1 MLITNIIDVLL
12 CLLEN
17 FRPFLQ
23 LVLEL
28 LLAFIHEPFEVPLNL
43 PLELDVKFSNYMD
56 IVNAFDDLLL
66 LCRQESRFR
75 LYLLR

>member
-28 LLAFIHEPFEVPLNL
+28 LFTFIHEPFEVPLNL
-43 PLELDVKFSNYMD
+43 PLELDVEFSNDMD
-56 IVNAFDDLLL
+56 IVNAFNDLLL
-66 LCRQESRFR
+66 LCRQKGRF
-75 LYLLR
+75 